1 MKTAPYNFPY
11 AGYVYNSSL
20 DYVGSLGSYWSRTVY
35 SSNSQNAYL
44 LVFSSSA
51 VDPAN
56 RRNGRYDGFSI
67 RCVATT

>member
-11 AGYVYNSSL
+11 AGDVLNSSL
-20 DYVGSLGSYWSRTVY
+20 YNVGSYGGYWSRTVY